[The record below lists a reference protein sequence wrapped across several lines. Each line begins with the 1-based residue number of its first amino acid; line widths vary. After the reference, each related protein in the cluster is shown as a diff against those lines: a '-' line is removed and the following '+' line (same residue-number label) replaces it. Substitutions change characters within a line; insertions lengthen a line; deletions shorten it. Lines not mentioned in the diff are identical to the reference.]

1 MKPYNYF
8 KNMAEENISQELRS
22 KSIYE
27 TRNYLLHEI
36 NQNQLMSRK
45 DKKLCTTLNY
55 IEHFL
60 ILASTSTGFISIF
73 QFLLW
78 FI

>member
-1 MKPYNYF
+1 
-8 KNMAEENISQELRS
+8 MAEENISQELRS
-22 KSIYE
+22 KNIYE

-45 DKKLCTTLNY
+45 DKKVFTTLNY

-73 QFLLW
+73 QFLL
-78 FI
+78 

>member
-1 MKPYNYF
+1 
-8 KNMAEENISQELRS
+8 MAEENISQELRS
-22 KSIYE
+22 KKIYE

-36 NQNQLMSRK
+36 NQNHLMSRK
-45 DKKLCTTLNY
+45 DKKVCTTLNY

-60 ILASTSTGFISIF
+60 TLASTSTGFISIF

-78 FI
+78 FIRSVFL

>member
-1 MKPYNYF
+1 
-8 KNMAEENISQELRS
+8 MAEENISQELRS
-22 KSIYE
+22 KNIYE

-45 DKKLCTTLNY
+45 DKKVFTTLNY

-78 FI
+78 FIWSVFL